1 MLSVREIQKIKES
14 LGQIKEERIRAEE
27 RLKQELE
34 ALKKLGFNT
43 IEDAEEE
50 LESLQIRIDKLGSR
64 LQEEYKEFMDEYGE
78 IVQ

>member
-64 LQEEYKEFMDEYGE
+64 LQEEYEEFMDEYGE

>member
-34 ALKKLGFNT
+34 ALKKLGFDT

-64 LQEEYKEFMDEYGE
+64 LQEEYEEFMDEYGE